1 MEFLNEFGNFFDLVL
16 GLEFSHKLVLEKVLE
31 SHR

>member
-1 MEFLNEFGNFFDLVL
+1 MDLENFFDLVL
-16 GLEFSHKLVLEKVLE
+16 DLEFSHKLVIEKVLE